1 MPIDPEYYRKQAK
14 ISRELAEDA
23 PDEELRE
30 TLLNVA
36 AQYDRLAGHAV
47 KKSRHVLR

>member
-36 AQYDRLAGHAV
+36 GQYDRLAELAE
-47 KKSRHVLR
+47 KKGG